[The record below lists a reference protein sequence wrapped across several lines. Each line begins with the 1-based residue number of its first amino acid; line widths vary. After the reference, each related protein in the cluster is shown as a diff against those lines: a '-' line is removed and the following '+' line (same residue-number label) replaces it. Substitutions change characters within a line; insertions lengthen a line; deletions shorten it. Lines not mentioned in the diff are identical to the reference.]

1 VQLLND
7 ALAAALRAVERALAA
22 RPVGERLAPESVQ
35 VTVKFS
41 AVEGTA
47 HADPAGPH
55 SVTVN
60 CRVTAA
66 GTVVPTEPP
75 PVRASTNT
83 PPDDIGTTLAQ
94 LFGAPGFDSSA
105 RATVFRETLAGCAQA
120 DALTALAALRTGAPS
135 PADERLKTISQ
146 ILRGLFQSGPTK
158 PVARAAELCSA
169 LLSRHALADV
179 LRVAE
184 TAWKTQDDW
193 LD

>member
-1 VQLLND
+1 MERT
-7 ALAAALRAVERALAA
+7 LAT
-22 RPVGERLAPESVQ
+22 RPAGERLAPEFVQ
-35 VTVKFS
+35 VTLKFS
-41 AVEGTA
+41 AAQGAA

-66 GTVVPTEPP
+66 GAVVPTEPP
-75 PVRASTNT
+75 LFRARTNT
-83 PPDDIGTTLAQ
+83 PADDLTTTLAQ
-94 LFGAPGFDSSA
+94 LFGPPGFDSSA

-120 DALTALAALRTGAPS
+120 DALTALAALRAGAS
-135 PADERLKTISQ
+135 PPAEERLKATSQ

-158 PVARAAELCSA
+158 PVARAAELCA
-169 LLSRHALADV
+169 ELLTRHTLADV